1 MLEAPSATV
10 LFDGTRFVDAMTD
23 ARALPADQ
31 AEAARRLAPASI
43 SPATAASQPASAAS
57 R

>member
-10 LFDGTRFVDAMTD
+10 LFDGPRFVDAMTD
-23 ARALPADQ
+23 ARALPADK